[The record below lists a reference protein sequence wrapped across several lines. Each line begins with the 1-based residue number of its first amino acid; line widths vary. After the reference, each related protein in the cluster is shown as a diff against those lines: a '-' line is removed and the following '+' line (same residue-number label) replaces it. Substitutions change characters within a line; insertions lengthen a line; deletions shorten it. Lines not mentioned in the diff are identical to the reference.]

1 MPERSRGTNAAS
13 RGRKAASHGREAA
26 STAKVAPTPQRP
38 ALDQPP
44 LPAAWRAV
52 IVAGLFLIFFA
63 LILGNILGTCETFD
77 EANHLAAGYTY
88 LTTHDYRLNPE
99 HPPLLKMVA
108 ALPLLGRVWPHD
120 FRTPEVADVHA
131 GDASL
136 RLMQQNWALALAD
149 QVPHYAFA
157 HHLFYPFSQAALSR
171 LGAGDPR
178 EVRGTA
184 AVQPSDFL
192 NDAESLFRRARIAAS
207 LFGLLLA
214 AIVFGWAFELFG
226 WRGGVFALVLCVFE
240 PNFIAHS
247 GLVTTDVA
255 VSAFFL
261 ATIYFLWRA
270 CRELTIT
277 NAAGFAISLALAMTS
292 KFSAMLL
299 LPIVAVLLLR
309 QVLIGAAWH
318 GAWDSRWALDTRLR
332 RLGAASALLLAA
344 GAATAMA
351 IWAIYGFRYTTVENP
366 VREAVG
372 ESVAVSQTTQ
382 ADILMRASASPLD
395 GHPALESR
403 VRQTA
408 AMAALEG
415 QYRDVPPLGA
425 MRAAEKS
432 AEADLVG
439 RAILF
444 ANRHHLLPEAYLYG
458 FAYLRTS
465 SFYRPAYL
473 DGAYSNQGFPG
484 YFLRTLLLKT
494 TIPALA
500 AMLLAVFAVLRRRG
514 DRAFLLVPPLIYI
527 GVAVGSS
534 IDIGH
539 RHLLPALAFL
549 IVACGAIAPR
559 RRLVPVCA
567 VIGVAALVVFAP
579 PWNPAPLFGHHLSY
593 FNELAGGPRNGY
605 EHLADSNLD
614 WGQDLPAL
622 KRWLDANHVTEPV
635 TLVYFG
641 DADPRFRTIRHY
653 NAGGYAY
660 EPAGDA
666 PPDATYVAISATAYV
681 GVLDKVTHGAWRE
694 RLREATLAGRAG
706 YSILIYR
713 LGHRSGRSPGQ

>member
-1 MPERSRGTNAAS
+1 MH
-13 RGRKAASHGREAA
+13 RGR
-26 STAKVAPTPQRP
+26 VA
-38 ALDQPP
+38 
-44 LPAAWRAV
+44 
-52 IVAGLFLIFFA
+52 IVAALLLAFFA
-63 LILGNILGTCETFD
+63 LVLGNIAGTCETFD

-108 ALPLLGRVWPHD
+108 ALPLLGHVWPHD
-120 FRTPEVADVHA
+120 FRTPEVEDVHK
-131 GDASL
+131 GDAAI
-136 RLMQQNWALALAD
+136 RLLQQNWALALAD

-157 HHLFYPFSQAALSR
+157 HHLVYPFSQAALTR

-184 AVQPSDFL
+184 PVGRADFL
-192 NDAESLFRRARIAAS
+192 NDAESLFRRARVAAA
-207 LFGLLLA
+207 LFGLLLGT
-214 AIVFGWAFELFG
+214 IVFAWAYELFG
-226 WRGGVFALVLCVFE
+226 WRGGVFALVVFAFE
-240 PNFIAHS
+240 PNFIAHA

-261 ATIYFLWRA
+261 ATSYFLWRA
-270 CRELTIT
+270 CRELTIA
-277 NAAGFAISLALAMTS
+277 NAAGFALSFALALTS

-309 QVLIGAAWH
+309 QILRGAEWEGRRTLDSRPRRLAAACVLIIATGAIA
-318 GAWDSRWALDTRLR
+318 ALT
-332 RLGAASALLLAA
+332 
-344 GAATAMA
+344 
-351 IWAIYGFRYTTVENP
+351 IWAIYGFRYTTVADP
-366 VREAVG
+366 VREALG
-372 ESVAVSQTTQ
+372 ESTAVSQLTQ
-382 ADILMRASASPLD
+382 VDILMRANANPLD
-395 GHPALESR
+395 GHPALAAR

-408 AMAALEG
+408 AMASLQE

-425 MRAAEKS
+425 IRAAEQTT
-432 AEADLVG
+432 EPDLFG

-444 ANRHHLLPEAYLYG
+444 AARHHLLPEAYLYG

-484 YFLRTLLLKT
+484 YFFRTTLLKT
-494 TIPALA
+494 TIPALV
-500 AMLLAVFAVLRRRG
+500 AMLLAFFAVLRRRG
-514 DRAFLLVPPLIYI
+514 DRAFLLVPPLIYV

-549 IVACGAIAPR
+549 VVSCGAIAPK
-559 RRLVPVCA
+559 RRLLPVCA
-567 VIGVAALVVFAP
+567 LFAVAALFVFAP

-622 KRWLDANHVTEPV
+622 KRWLDANQVREPIA
-635 TLVYFG
+635 LVYFG
-641 DADPRFRTIRHY
+641 DADPRFRSIRHI
-653 NAGGYAY
+653 NGGGYAY
-660 EPAGDA
+660 EPAEELSSDVH
-666 PPDATYVAISATAYV
+666 YVAISVTSYL

-694 RLREATLAGRAG
+694 RLRGATLAGRAG

-713 LGHRSGRSPGQ
+713 LGSPARR